1 MLHNLTVDGTRKPII
16 ICNSSGNWNLK
27 QVIKVS
33 RYVLCLLALT
43 MGKKGGSL
51 ATCISAFEFYIM
63 NIDVSFLT
71 PILNVLH
78 N

>member
-1 MLHNLTVDGTRKPII
+1 MLHDLTVDGTRKPII

-33 RYVLCLLALT
+33 SYVLCLLALT

-51 ATCISAFEFYIM
+51 AISAFKFYIM